1 LQRTG
6 YVKAIAGL
14 RQETPRPRRVEE
26 GRRVVDLDAGVGSEV
41 RFKFP
46 MALACSCESQ
56 EDDKGGTDGSEPWE
70 PWEQT
75 HDRLS
80 GEEG

>member
-1 LQRTG
+1 MLRLILGVWAPLQRTG

-14 RQETPRPRRVEE
+14 RHQTPRPRRVEE
-26 GRRVVDLDAGVGSEV
+26 GGRVVNLDAGVGSEV

-46 MALACSCESQ
+46 MALAYR
-56 EDDKGGTDGSEPWE
+56 P
-70 PWEQT
+70 
-75 HDRLS
+75 S